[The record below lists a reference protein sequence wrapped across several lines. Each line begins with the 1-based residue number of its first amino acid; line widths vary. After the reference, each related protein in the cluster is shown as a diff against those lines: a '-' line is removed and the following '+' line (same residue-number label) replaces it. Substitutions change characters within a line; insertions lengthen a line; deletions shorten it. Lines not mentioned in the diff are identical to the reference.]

1 MRRGSNLLTKV
12 HVLREVEHVSLLD
25 VLRHRLEHTVGGD
38 RGECVGWGWSGDH
51 RMVNIWRCDR
61 VYDRSRG
68 GSRWQLLHHSLELL
82 LSVVVPDDRR

>member
-1 MRRGSNLLTKV
+1 MIVITCINFIVSNTVLRRSVVRRGSNLLTKV

-51 RMVNIWRCDR
+51 RMVNI
-61 VYDRSRG
+61 
-68 GSRWQLLHHSLELL
+68 
-82 LSVVVPDDRR
+82 